1 MHIKQS
7 VRSSRRAKLLNREP
21 IPVRT
26 DVFLH
31 GLSPCTL
38 ESLRRAIEQGLIPT
52 SLDFAEDGTIV
63 TLRFTKPEYRGTF
76 PNASGAGPSGI
87 TVPAQ

>member
-7 VRSSRRAKLLNREP
+7 VRPNRRAKLLNREP
-21 IPVRT
+21 IPVGA

-31 GLSPCTL
+31 GLSPSTL

-52 SLDFAEDGTIV
+52 SLDFAEDGTIA
-63 TLRFTKPEYRGTF
+63 TLRFTKPEYRGNL
-76 PNASGAGPSGI
+76 P
-87 TVPAQ
+87 